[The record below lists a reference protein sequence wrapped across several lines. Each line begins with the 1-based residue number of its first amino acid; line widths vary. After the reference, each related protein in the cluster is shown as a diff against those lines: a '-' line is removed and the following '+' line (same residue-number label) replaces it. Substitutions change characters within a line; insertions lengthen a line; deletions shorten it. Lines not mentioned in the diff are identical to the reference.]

1 LKRKAPAS
9 KKWDTVVSWWNYTQ
23 NNNNMKNSI
32 ILFLVIFLSTFN
44 SCNSQSK
51 GEKMEIK
58 NTIKKNE
65 DKLYERYIPLMNK
78 LLKDHNYKYLNHED
92 FRNKIIDYFGVDIDT
107 SEYNDVNVPN
117 LAIVIN
123 SENFIDTYSLDRGD
137 IDGAGDAFSEILK
150 EGTENEFNKDFLY
163 YNKILFYDDM
173 LSISKVINDT
183 NRLENIIIYF
193 DYEKNDLLNNN
204 LIKNIK
210 NIADFNDDFKFHL
223 LWYNNRNKSE
233 VIRKKIISEITIKK
247 PEFIFDLAYFLHANA
262 TKVKDKVDQ
271 KLLEETLAYL
281 IESELKYYDD
291 KDLSDNKG
299 YSLLNNFYVQNP
311 ELLNKFKSNDY
322 YKYDLV
328 NKYTQTYL
336 SMSAEEENTFFGK
349 ILDPD
354 GYTNLRKDKNS
365 TSDIIEK
372 IKSGEKIEVLDDS
385 GNWWYIQTKSGNK
398 GYVYKTKIKSE

>member
-1 LKRKAPAS
+1 M
-9 KKWDTVVSWWNYTQ
+9 
-23 NNNNMKNSI
+23 NNDYNI
-32 ILFLVIFLSTFN
+32 
-44 SCNSQSK
+44 
-51 GEKMEIK
+51 
-58 NTIKKNE
+58 
-65 DKLYERYIPLMNK
+65 
-78 LLKDHNYKYLNHED
+78 D
-92 FRNKIIDYFGVDIDT
+92 F
-107 SEYNDVNVPN
+107 VN
-117 LAIVIN
+117 
-123 SENFIDTYSLDRGD
+123 
-137 IDGAGDAFSEILK
+137 
-150 EGTENEFNKDFLY
+150 
-163 YNKILFYDDM
+163 YNKILFNDDITA
-173 LSISKVINDT
+173 ISKINMDAGKT
-183 NRLENIIIYF
+183 EDIVVYLN
-193 DYEKNDLLNNN
+193 YEKNKFLYSSV
-204 LIKNIK
+204 IKNLKKIG
-210 NIADFNDDFKFHL
+210 DYNDDFKWHL
-223 LWYNNRNKSE
+223 LWYNDKSKSD
-233 VIRKKIISEITIKK
+233 VIRKKIISDITIKK

-262 TKVKDKVDQ
+262 NKVKDKVDQ

-336 SMSAEEENTFFGK
+336 SMSDEEENTFFGK
-349 ILDPD
+349 ILDAD

-372 IKSGEKIEVLDDS
+372 VKSGEKIEVLDDS